1 MTRVVVAAIVG
12 CFTAR
17 LVWVAVRPLF
27 DAPRLARPNWRGQ
40 PVPTA
45 AGVVIPLV
53 VVLVEGGRA
62 VGAAAASDPDSLTLA
77 RLLVVAAVA
86 GFALLGALDD
96 LGGSGDV
103 HGFRA
108 HLEAVA
114 QGRPTTGFVKLVGGA
129 ALAVVV
135 VAPLARPSLGRLVA
149 DAALVALCANLANL
163 FDRAPGR
170 LLKVAAAAFVGIVAA
185 ARQRVELE
193 GTALVVGAALAL
205 LFDDLRERLMLG
217 DTGSNALGA
226 ALGLGLVVAA
236 TPTTRT
242 VALVVVGAL
251 NVAGE
256 LVSFSRVIDA
266 VPALRALDRAGRRP

>member
-1 MTRVVVAAIVG
+1 MSRVLVAAVIG
-12 CFTAR
+12 CVTAR

-27 DAPRLARPNWRGQ
+27 DAPALARENWRGRL
-40 PVPTA
+40 VPTA
-45 AGVVIPLV
+45 AGVVVPLV

-86 GFALLGALDD
+86 GYALLGALDD
-96 LGGSGDV
+96 LVGSAEV
-103 HGFRA
+103 HGLRA

-114 QGRPTTGFVKLVGGA
+114 EGRPTTGFVKLIGGA

-135 VAPLARPSLGRLVA
+135 VAPLARPSLGRLLA

-170 LLKVAAAAFVGIVAA
+170 LLKVSAVAFGAVALAAPE
-185 ARQRVELE
+185 RVELE
-193 GTALVVGAALAL
+193 GTALVVGAGLGL
-205 LFDDLRERLMLG
+205 IVDDLRERLMLG
-217 DTGSNALGA
+217 DTGANALGA
-226 ALGLGLVVAA
+226 ALGLGLVAAA
-236 TPTTRT
+236 TATTRT
-242 VALVVVGAL
+242 VALVVVAAL

-266 VPALRALDRAGRRP
+266 VPVLRALDRAGRRP

>member
-1 MTRVVVAAIVG
+1 MTRVVVAAVVG
-12 CFTAR
+12 CLTAR

-45 AGVVIPLV
+45 AGVVVPLV

-96 LGGSGDV
+96 LVGSGDV
-103 HGFRA
+103 HGVRA

-114 QGRPTTGFVKLVGGA
+114 QGRPTTGFLKLVGGA
-129 ALAVVV
+129 ALAIVV

-170 LLKVAAAAFVGIVAA
+170 LLKVAAVAFVGIVVA

-205 LFDDLRERLMLG
+205 LVDDLRERLMLG

-226 ALGLGLVVAA
+226 ALGLGLVAAA

-242 VALVVVGAL
+242 VALVVVATL

-266 VPALRALDRAGRRP
+266 VPALRALDRAGRRA

>member
-1 MTRVVVAAIVG
+1 MTRVVVAAVIG
-12 CFTAR
+12 CVTAR

-27 DAPRLARPNWRGQ
+27 DAPALARPNWRGQ

-45 AGVVIPLV
+45 TGVVLPLV

-62 VGAAAASDPDSLTLA
+62 VGAAAASDPDSLTVA
-77 RLLVVAAVA
+77 RLLVVMAVA

-96 LGGSGDV
+96 LVGSGEV

-108 HLEAVA
+108 HLQALA
-114 QGRPTTGFVKLVGGA
+114 DGKATTGFVKLIGGA
-129 ALAVVV
+129 TLAIVV
-135 VAPLARPSLGRLVA
+135 VAPLARPSLGRLLA

-170 LLKVAAAAFVGIVAA
+170 LLKVSTVAFVAVVLA

-193 GTALVVGAALAL
+193 GTALVVGAGMGLVVE
-205 LFDDLRERLMLG
+205 DLRERLMLG
-217 DTGSNALGA
+217 DTGANALGA
-226 ALGLGLVVAA
+226 ALGVGLVAAA

-242 VALVVVGAL
+242 VALVVVAAL

-266 VPALRALDRAGRRP
+266 VPALRALDRAGRRA

>member
-1 MTRVVVAAIVG
+1 MTRVVVAAVVG
-12 CFTAR
+12 CVTAR
-17 LVWVAVRPLF
+17 LVWVALRPLF
-27 DAPRLARPNWRGQ
+27 DAPMLARANWRGQ
-40 PVPTA
+40 LVPTA
-45 AGVVIPLV
+45 AGVVLPLV

-86 GFALLGALDD
+86 GFALFGLVDD
-96 LGGSGDV
+96 LVGSAEV
-103 HGFRA
+103 QGFRA

-114 QGRPTTGFVKLVGGA
+114 AGRPTTGFLKLAGGA

-135 VAPLARPSLGRLVA
+135 VAPLARPSLGRLLA

-170 LLKVAAAAFVGIVAA
+170 LLKVSTLAFVGIVAA
-185 ARQRVELE
+185 SGQRVELE
-193 GTALVVGAALAL
+193 GTALVAGAALAL
-205 LFDDLRERLMLG
+205 LVDDLRERLMLG
-217 DTGSNALGA
+217 DTGANALGA
-226 ALGLGLVVAA
+226 ALGVGLVAAA

-242 VALVVVGAL
+242 VALVVVAAL
-251 NVAGE
+251 NLAGE

-266 VPALRALDRAGRRP
+266 VPVLRVLDRAGRRA